1 MMPDRPSA
9 AADAPRLSLRRLLLF
24 GVAAAVAAALVVAAV
39 ALIEVRVF
47 EIEDTFQPMTPP
59 AAAFLTVL
67 YTMVG
72 TAVLAVVA
80 RLAADPRRTF
90 VRVALLGLALSFIPQ
105 VGLLVSGAE
114 VPMGEFTPKNVLVLS
129 SLHLVA
135 AAVALPI
142 MLRVFRS

>member
-1 MMPDRPSA
+1 MTPAAPPATAPVFRPSLG
-9 AADAPRLSLRRLLLF
+9 RVIRT
-24 GVAAAVAAALVVAAV
+24 GIAAAVAAALVVAAV
-39 ALIEVRVF
+39 AFIEVEVF
-47 EIEDTFQPMTPP
+47 EIEGTFQPMTPP
-59 AAAFLTVL
+59 AAAFLTVV

-72 TAVLAVVA
+72 TAVLAVVS

-105 VGLLVSGAE
+105 VGLLMSGAE